1 MSDGKNPVA
10 GPQPPTPELT
20 PQEKEQLAD
29 AANIEQQFA
38 ATDVIERLPEIMTF
52 FGTPSPGVSFFGS
65 TSFEGRKLNE
75 MLDLLDSAN
84 PSDLEGAGNG
94 LKAANTAI
102 NKAATELDKL
112 VTTTNWEGE
121 GADEFRRYGREVVK
135 YAWAIG
141 KMANAV
147 GTQMTVASEGLTSV
161 RNSKPPRDDRLV
173 QKDVK
178 AFTVVEQMDDNPEY
192 QKALQ
197 VERNRQEAINQ
208 MNRLASFYAVSQTT
222 LKDQEIPV
230 PPRAYGAAVPLPSPG
245 FYQEGG
251 AESGV
256 TAASSAARADFV
268 RPAEASVDSRSV
280 PDVDSGVKPPPPV
293 VPRDTQMQ
301 IDSVQAPPAPNPAPQ
316 VPVTGGGP
324 APAGGP
330 PSPLPNVLGGPPPLA
345 RSVGTSGVPR
355 TGGPGTAGPV
365 GRAGG
370 PGASQQPLGRAT
382 GPLGQQPTAA
392 GRAPVGASGQQ
403 PPVGRATGVGTPGAG
418 QAGRPGFAGGTGQVP
433 MAGRAAST
441 GQPMVGGRP
450 AAGAPRGT
458 GRADGIVGGTAQ
470 QRTTGATNSRIPRG
484 TVIGGAESRTG
495 GQGTARPGQSG
506 VVGGPQSQQA
516 RPTGRTTQ
524 SRNGVVGAPSTGPSP
539 AKRGQVAGAGSPIV
553 GGKARKPGRPEDR
566 EGTTRPDYVTED
578 EETWANRRRDP
589 VPPVID

>member
-1 MSDGKNPVA
+1 MSDEKGQAADPK
-10 GPQPPTPELT
+10 PELT

-29 AANIEQQFA
+29 AADIKGRFA
-38 ATDVIERLPEIMTF
+38 ATDMIERLPDFLNF
-52 FGTPSPGVSFFGS
+52 FGTPAPGVSFFGS
-65 TSFEGRKLNE
+65 TSFENRKLNE

-84 PSDLEGAGNG
+84 PADLTGAGNG

-102 NKAATELDKL
+102 NEAAKDLQDFISRTS
-112 VTTTNWEGE
+112 WEGK
-121 GADEFRRYGREVVK
+121 GAEEFRRYGEDVVK
-135 YAWAIG
+135 YAWGIA
-141 KMANAV
+141 KVANAV
-147 GTQMTVASEGLTSV
+147 GTQMNEASEGLISV

-178 AFTVVEQMDDNPEY
+178 AFTVIEQTDDNPEY

-222 LKDQEIPV
+222 LQAQEIPV
-230 PPRAYGAAVPLPSPG
+230 PPRAYGAAVPKPRPIEFGS
-245 FYQEGG
+245 GG
-251 AESGV
+251 D
-256 TAASSAARADFV
+256 AARSAGTFDAARASAV
-268 RPAEASVDSRSV
+268 GPAEPALDGRTTPDADNGLRPVSPAV
-280 PDVDSGVKPPPPV
+280 PQS
-293 VPRDTQMQ
+293 TQMQ
-301 IDSVQAPPAPNPAPQ
+301 IDSVQAPPAPTAATQTP
-316 VPVTGGGP
+316 TGSGP
-324 APAGGP
+324 APTGGQ

-355 TGGPGTAGPV
+355 TGGPGRSGPL

-392 GRAPVGASGQQ
+392 GRAPIGTSGQQ
-403 PPVGRATGVGTPGAG
+403 PPVGRANGVGTPAAG
-418 QAGRPGFAGGTGQVP
+418 QPGRPGVVGGTGQGP
-433 MAGRAAST
+433 MAGRAMST
-441 GQPMVGGRP
+441 GQPMAGGRP
-450 AAGAPRGT
+450 ATGAARGT

-470 QRTTGATNSRIPRG
+470 QRTTGATNSGIPRG

-524 SRNGVVGAPSTGPSP
+524 SRNGVVGAPSAGPSP
-539 AKRGQVAGAGSPIV
+539 AQRGQVAGAGTPIV
-553 GGKARKPGRPEDR
+553 GGKARKSGRPEDR

-578 EETWANRRRDP
+578 EETWASRRRDP